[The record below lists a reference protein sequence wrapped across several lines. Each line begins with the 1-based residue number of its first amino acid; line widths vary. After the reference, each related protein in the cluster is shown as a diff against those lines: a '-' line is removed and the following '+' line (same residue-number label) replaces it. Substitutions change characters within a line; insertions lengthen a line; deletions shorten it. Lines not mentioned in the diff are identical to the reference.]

1 MHIGATIYK
10 MLLEG
15 DKTCWKISYEQYV
28 KAEVTNAEESLTRYG
43 RRLLSKCVTPLSSKY
58 FPWLEESP

>member
-28 KAEVTNAEESLTRYG
+28 KAEVTNAPRGTYRYG
-43 RRLLSKCVTPLSSKY
+43 RRLLSKCVTPLSIKY
-58 FPWLEESP
+58 SPWLEESP